1 MSKLIRIKYYESP
14 IEANRDKQILL
25 ENGIESFIA
34 NEQTIQSDWLLYQA
48 IGGLQLQ
55 VFEEDVEK
63 AKEILQNFEENEE
76 VALEVEH
83 TIENPEY
90 DFTCP
95 KCGSNHIYQ
104 YEKPDGIFGV
114 SWLLLGFP
122 VVILDN

>member
-34 NEQTIQSDWLLYQA
+34 NEQTIQSDWLLSQA

-63 AKEILQNFEENEE
+63 AKGILQNFEENEE

-90 DFTCP
+90 NFTCP

-122 VVILDN
+122 VKLLS